1 MTAEQPQ
8 PAELVEEHPEV
19 LVAAA
24 FIGGFAL
31 AQILKRLGA

>member
-1 MTAEQPQ
+1 MTAEGDTP
-8 PAELVEEHPEV
+8 LEEHPEY

-31 AQILKRLGA
+31 AKILKRLGG

>member
-1 MTAEQPQ
+1 MADDRSQATE
-8 PAELVEEHPEV
+8 VVDDHPEY

-31 AQILKRLGA
+31 AQILKRLGQ